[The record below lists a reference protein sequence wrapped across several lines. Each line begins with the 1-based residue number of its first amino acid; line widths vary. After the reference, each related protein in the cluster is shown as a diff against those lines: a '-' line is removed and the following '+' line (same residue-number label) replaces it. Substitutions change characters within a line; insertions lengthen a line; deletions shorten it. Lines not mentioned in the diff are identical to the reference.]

1 MDELELLNGVG
12 DVVGLKDAL
21 SILDTVKVVDD
32 VMLIRYNIEKIT
44 WLLKENILV
53 T

>member
-1 MDELELLNGVG
+1 MDVLNGVG
-12 DVVGLKDAL
+12 DVVGVKDAL
-21 SILDTVKVVDD
+21 SILDTVMVVDN

-44 WLLKENILV
+44 WLFKENILA

>member
-1 MDELELLNGVG
+1 MDVLNGVG

-21 SILDTVKVVDD
+21 SILDTVKVVDN

-44 WLLKENILV
+44 WLFKENILA

>member
-1 MDELELLNGVG
+1 MDVLNGVG
-12 DVVGLKDAL
+12 GEVGVKDAL

-44 WLLKENILV
+44 RLFKENVLA

>member
-1 MDELELLNGVG
+1 MDVLNGVG
-12 DVVGLKDAL
+12 GEVGVKDAL

-44 WLLKENILV
+44 WLFKENILA